1 MANKKQQGRVP
12 AQRAQRPQGNIQ
24 QEKPAREAAPPTPPP
39 DWHAV
44 ADRYARPVLIG
55 LLALAFLLRIL
66 NLDALTLWVDEFVH
80 VQRADDYLAGKGPLF
95 TDDNNGILL
104 TFCILPLFKFF
115 GSEAFWARL
124 PSVFFGVGMLYLM
137 YRIGTR
143 LFNRYVGLLAAFAG
157 VFSIYLNF
165 WSRMARNYAI
175 FGFFFLLLG
184 LVFLEFIDN
193 RRDREGNFWAR
204 YGLSAKHLLLL
215 PVVLIAALMSHQ
227 LAFLFAFSAAIY
239 AIIVAVGKFVRK
251 SDDRSNNPYLW
262 LGGLGLPFLLFLF
275 VPAFNGIIKGML
287 GAFLPARIVEWVIPQ
302 WSRLSELWQTKPW
315 ESFDMYNGV
324 LRYDPTILYY
334 PALAGLA
341 AAFWLKP
348 RSGAWLFASL
358 VVPFVLMSFV
368 FREPADPR
376 YMIGVFPYFLLA
388 MAAFFYAVW
397 QWLAKNSFA
406 TNGKL
411 QWLLLL
417 LPFLYV
423 MASVRWKELKTLVL
437 AEKLNE
443 HVVDMNITTWAFIN
457 WKEPS
462 EFIQQQG
469 KPGDIIMAT
478 VPTAA
483 SYYLKNED
491 VLWFRQSY
499 YDSKQKKYVFNEP
512 DSTVRNSA
520 TSFYNFVRTV
530 ENNPRGWLLADYY
543 FDNIFT
549 DDRARMY
556 VYQNMYFY
564 PEASRDG
571 GVMLFG
577 WDHSKPKPQQQNLVV
592 ELGKTMSKILSRDFY
607 MSPPEALLQ
616 MPELKLTLRAQH
628 VNNNREAF
636 ILFNDQNA
644 VYLPPNKGKDIETMK
659 LTVRSEWLVRGQNKI
674 QICYDDQVKNDKD
687 PGFAIYFLALD
698 SQ

>member
-1 MANKKQQGRVP
+1 MANKKHS
-12 AQRAQRPQGNIQ
+12 
-24 QEKPAREAAPPTPPP
+24 REATPRVKPQPANTPPPQKAAAPPP
-39 DWHAV
+39 DWRAV

-55 LLALAFLLRIL
+55 LLVLAFLLRVV

-80 VQRADDYLAGKGPLF
+80 VLRAKDYLEGKGPLF

-104 TFCILPLFKFF
+104 TFIILPLFKVF
-115 GSEAFWARL
+115 GAEAFWARI
-124 PSVFFGVGMLYLM
+124 PSVFFGVGMIYLM
-137 YRIGTR
+137 YRMGAR

-157 VFSIYLNF
+157 VLSIYLNF

-184 LVFLEFIDN
+184 LVFLAALEGKSE
-193 RRDREGNFWAR
+193 REGSFWKKH
-204 YGLSAKHLLLL
+204 GLDPKYLLLL
-215 PVVLIAALMSHQ
+215 PVVLLASLMSHQ
-227 LAFLFAFSAAIY
+227 LTFFFVFSAAVYVI
-239 AIIVAVGKFVRK
+239 AVAVNKYVRRTG
-251 SDDRSNNPYLW
+251 DRNNNPYLW
-262 LGGLGLPFLLFLF
+262 LSALGLPFLLLVF
-275 VPAFNGIIKGML
+275 VPALNGVIKGIL

-302 WSRLSELWQTKPW
+302 WSRIAELWQSKPW
-315 ESFDMYNGV
+315 EAFDMYNGV

-334 PALAGLA
+334 PALAGLV
-341 AAFWLKP
+341 AAFWLRP
-348 RSGAWLFASL
+348 RSGAWLLSSVA
-358 VVPFVLMSFV
+358 VPFVLMCFV

-376 YMIGVFPYFLLA
+376 YMIGIFPYFLIA
-388 MAAFFYAVW
+388 AAAFFYAAW
-397 QWLAKNSFA
+397 QYLAKGTFA
-406 TNGKL
+406 GSGRM
-411 QWLLLL
+411 QWVLLL
-417 LPFLYV
+417 LPFIFV
-423 MASVRWKELKTLVL
+423 VASVRWKELKSLVL

-462 EFIQQQG
+462 EFIQREG
-469 KPGDIIMAT
+469 KSGDIIMAT

-483 SYYLKNED
+483 SYYLKNDD

-499 YDSKQKKYVFNEP
+499 YDTKQKKYVFNEP
-512 DSTVRNSA
+512 DSTVQNSA
-520 TSFYNFVRTV
+520 SSFYNLVRTY
-530 ENNPRGWLLADYY
+530 ERNPRGWLLADYY

-549 DDRARMY
+549 DDRARMF

-577 WDHSKPKPQQQNLVV
+577 WDRSRPKPQQQNLVV
-592 ELGKTMSKILSRDFY
+592 ELGKTTSKVVSKDYIIN
-607 MSPPEALLQ
+607 PPEALLQ
-616 MPELKLTLRAQH
+616 QPELRMIVRARH

-644 VYLPPNKGKDIETMK
+644 VYLPPNKGKDIET
-659 LTVRSEWLVRGQNKI
+659 LTLAVRSEWLRPGPNKV

-687 PGFAIYFLALD
+687 PGFALYYLALD
-698 SQ
+698 Q